1 MEMKAEYQIST
12 SVNDDII
19 EMVVTGELSKNSVEK
34 MLNEIIVIQKSM
46 NIEKRL
52 VDVRKLK
59 GRPTNLEI
67 YYFIIK
73 RISVRPT
80 LKIAFV
86 DLPINAKTASFH
98 ESSALNAG
106 LLFKWFTGIRAARAW
121 LKSE

>member
-1 MEMKAEYQIST
+1 MENKEKYQVSS
-12 SVNDDII
+12 SVKDGII
-19 EMVVTGELSKNSVEK
+19 EMVVTGELTKNSVEK
-34 MLNEIIVIQKSM
+34 MLNEIIAIQKSM
-46 NIEKRL
+46 NLEKRL

-59 GRPTNLEI
+59 GRPTDLEI

-86 DLPINAKTASFH
+86 DLPVNAKTASFH
-98 ESSALNAG
+98 ESSALDAG
-106 LLFKWFTGIRAARAW
+106 LSYKWFTGIRAARAW